1 MRKTRFRFGTWAAV
15 VLLVLTGGLVKVRGV
30 HASGSDG
37 DHAMGGHMSM
47 TALRPVQPG
56 DQQRADAV
64 VTAARK
70 FAEGYTD
77 YRKALA
83 EGYTIFEPHFPQ
95 PVYHFTLESSAYE
108 ALRHFDAGKPTSLL
122 YEKVAGVRMGDAGAY
137 KLVGVMYTD
146 RLRAPEEE
154 LNERVPLSIT
164 QWHLHTNLCMPAAGE
179 VLDMTE
185 KQPKFGLTGSIT
197 TKQACDAAGGTFRP
211 TVFGWMVH
219 VYPFEKDPAKVWG
232 AGMEDEHGMGHDRAM
247 PGMKM

>member
-1 MRKTRFRFGTWAAV
+1 MRAVRLGVLIVAGTMAAA
-15 VLLVLTGGLVKVRGV
+15 GGLAHVHGV
-30 HASGSDG
+30 HAAGPDG
-37 DHAMGGHMSM
+37 DQEMGGHMSM

-83 EGYTIFEPHFPQ
+83 DGYTIFEPDFPQ
-95 PVYHFTLESSAYE
+95 PVYHFTLDSSAYE
-108 ALRHFDAGKPTSLL
+108 ALRHFDPGRPTSLL
-122 YEKVAGVRMGDAGAY
+122 YERVAGVRPGAAGAY

-146 RLRAPEEE
+146 RLRAPEAE
-154 LNERVPLSIT
+154 LNERVPLSIA

-179 VLDMTE
+179 VLDRTE
-185 KQPKFGLTGSIT
+185 KHPQFGLTGSIT

-219 VYPFEKDPAKVWG
+219 VYPFEKDPAKVWS
-232 AGMEDEHGMGHDRAM
+232 AGMEDEHGMGHDA
-247 PGMKM
+247 GMKM